1 MMLFAF
7 SNRFSVSVW
16 TGKGDLKTLR
26 VGAILFWKTEKI
38 NRLLT
43 FKDGYMWM
51 GLTVAVT

>member
-1 MMLFAF
+1 MLFAF